1 MLMCRTKK
9 CPKIHSNC
17 LWRLSL
23 HTFYVREFGRNR
35 LLGSRSFFA
44 AVVCPFCQP
53 DLRNKVTGGVIAGG
67 APGCGRI
74 MPMLPRISPYLAD
87 QTGQL
92 AASLCPVNDQAATLT
107 GELPIH
113 NIQPPPPNDIVI
125 PRPRNLPH
133 GSGKR
138 EWSDL
143 EIRGWPG
150 RVSLAWSASTGQ
162 SPFGGAGGRG
172 LCPK

>member
-1 MLMCRTKK
+1 MEAFFANLACE
-9 CPKIHSNC
+9 I
-17 LWRLSL
+17 
-23 HTFYVREFGRNR
+23 FGRDR
-35 LLGSRSFFA
+35 LVHFLSFFT
-44 AVVCPFCQP
+44 AVVCPFCHP
-53 DLRNKVTGGVIAGG
+53 DLRNKLTGGVIAGG
-67 APGCGRI
+67 AWGSGRI
-74 MPMLPRISPYLAD
+74 MPMLPRIWP
-87 QTGQL
+87 TGQL

-113 NIQPPPPNDIVI
+113 NIQPPPPPDIVI

-133 GSGKR
+133 GSGER
-138 EWSDL
+138 EWSDV